1 MSEID
6 IRDFDPADDALR
18 AKNAQTVQAFLALT
32 GAELPRRMHL
42 FCEEDDISY
51 GEAFT
56 KTGQPDI
63 ATGRAA
69 VQQRLQQ
76 LANSY
81 PALTWQ
87 GGKILVTA
95 DPNYLMAD
103 TDGTGSAHNA
113 DVGSYQHGGHFIH
126 TFQMQDGKIRHYLQY
141 KNPARELIEMGFTLP
156 APGEND

>member
-6 IRDFDPADDALR
+6 IRAFDPADDALR
-18 AKNAQTVQAFLALT
+18 AQNAQTVQAFLALT
-32 GAELPRRMHL
+32 GAELPRRMCL

-87 GGKILVTA
+87 GGKYWSPPTRTTSWPIPTAPVRPITPMWAAINTAVILSTRSKCR
-95 DPNYLMAD
+95 MAR
-103 TDGTGSAHNA
+103 SATTCN
-113 DVGSYQHGGHFIH
+113 I
-126 TFQMQDGKIRHYLQY
+126 KIRR
-141 KNPARELIEMGFTLP
+141 AS
-156 APGEND
+156 